1 MESTE
6 FGPHISRR
14 FDQELETLRN
24 KVLRMGGLVQ
34 DQLQK
39 SIHAVVTG
47 DSELGLKV
55 SKDDH
60 KVNMMEVEI
69 DEDCSHILVRRA
81 PAAMDL
87 RLILMVVKTITDL
100 ERIGD
105 EAGKIGYLASRLAAM
120 EQPDDHYRE
129 LKNLASHVLAML
141 EDTLDAFTAL
151 DIEKAKAVVKEDER
165 VDQEYEAITRHC
177 LTLMTQDPTAIKRV
191 MNVTWAARALERI
204 GDHAKNISEYV
215 VFLVLGKDVRHT
227 ELSELLKEN

>member
-1 MESTE
+1 METTE
-6 FGPHISRR
+6 FGSHISRR
-14 FDQELETLRN
+14 FDKELDHLRN

-34 DQLQK
+34 DQLNKAIQ
-39 SIHAVVTG
+39 AVVTG

-55 SKDDH
+55 AKDDV
-60 KVNMMEVEI
+60 KVNKMEVQI
-69 DEDCSHILVRRA
+69 DEECSHILVRRA

-105 EAGKIGYLASRLAAM
+105 EAEKIGFLASRLAAM
-120 EQPDDHYRE
+120 EQPDNNYRE
-129 LKNLASHVLAML
+129 LKNLGAHVQDML
-141 EDTLDAFTAL
+141 EDTLDAFASL
-151 DIEKAKAVVKEDER
+151 DVEKARAVVVKDER
-165 VDQEYEAITRHC
+165 VDEEYETINRQC
-177 LTLMTQDPTAIKRV
+177 LTFMMEDPKAIKRV

-227 ELSELLKEN
+227 EPSSHS

>member
-1 MESTE
+1 MESPE

-14 FDQELETLRN
+14 FDQELDSLRN
-24 KVLRMGGLVQ
+24 KVLRMGGLVR

-39 SIHAVVTG
+39 AIQAVVTG

-55 SKDDH
+55 ANDDY
-60 KVNMMEVEI
+60 KVNKMEIEI
-69 DEDCSHILVRRA
+69 DEECGRILVRRA

-105 EAGKIGYLASRLAAM
+105 EAEKIGFLASRLAAM

-129 LKNLASHVLAML
+129 LKNLGAHVQVML
-141 EDTLDAFTAL
+141 EDTLDAFSAL
-151 DIEKAKAVVKEDER
+151 DVDKAKAVVIEDDQ
-165 VDQEYEAITRHC
+165 VDNEYETITRQC
-177 LTLMTQDPTAIKRV
+177 LTFMMEDPKAIKRV
-191 MNVTWAARALERI
+191 INVTWAARALERI

-215 VFLVLGKDVRHT
+215 IFLVHGKDVRHT
-227 ELSELLKEN
+227 EIDADRKDR

>member
-6 FGPHISRR
+6 IGPHISRR
-14 FDQELETLRN
+14 FDQELDALRN
-24 KVLRMGGLVQ
+24 QVLRMGGLVQ

-39 SIHAVVTG
+39 AIEAVVTG

-55 SKDDH
+55 SNDDH
-60 KVNMMEVEI
+60 LVNKMEVDI
-69 DEDCSHILVRRA
+69 DEECSRVLVRRA

-87 RLILMVVKTITDL
+87 RLIMTVVKATTDL

-120 EQPDDHYRE
+120 EQPEDHYRE
-129 LKNLASHVLAML
+129 LKNLAAHVLRML

-151 DIEKAKAVVKEDER
+151 DIDKAKAVVKEDNR
-165 VDQEYEAITRHC
+165 VDEEYEAINRHC
-177 LTLMTQDPTAIKRV
+177 LTLMMEDPEAIKRV

-227 ELSELLKEN
+227 EISDELKD

>member
-6 FGPHISRR
+6 FGQHISRR
-14 FDQELETLRN
+14 FDQELDALRN

-39 SIHAVVTG
+39 AILAVVTG

-55 SKDDH
+55 AHDDY
-60 KVNMMEVEI
+60 KVNKMEVEI
-69 DEDCSHILVRRA
+69 DEECGRILVRRA

-105 EAGKIGYLASRLAAM
+105 EAEKIGFLASRLAAM

-129 LKNLASHVLAML
+129 LKNLGAHVQVML
-141 EDTLDAFTAL
+141 EDTLDAFSAL
-151 DIEKAKAVVKEDER
+151 DVDKARAVVIEDEQ
-165 VDQEYEAITRHC
+165 VDEEYEAITRQC
-177 LTLMTQDPTAIKRV
+177 LTFMMEDPKAIKRV
-191 MNVTWAARALERI
+191 MNVTWAARAMERI

-227 ELSELLKEN
+227 EIGSHLKD